1 MATSTET
8 TVIFGTT
15 NAIGV
20 DNQPT
25 PTTWTSGFRILYG
38 PGLTQS
44 QPLGPEEIPT
54 AIQSSLNP
62 PVSSTS
68 DPASSSAGTSPSTTT
83 ISSTSTGTNTDT
95 NTDTSA
101 ATGNSSSS
109 SSSSSSLNHSST
121 SVSAPSTDNG
131 SSGHSTGALAG
142 AAVGC
147 AIGGILIGLVAA
159 WLLLHRRRKGQD
171 ARNTVPRDDPRAY
184 AAVEKPSPTISDD
197 STPLNH
203 LLLDA
208 TPDREIEAELQALGH
223 LIDQHVEK
231 YYHLDPISDISIL
244 SDHLAPLG
252 DFPHGTEAIAGV
264 CAKPM
269 SRQTGLRH
277 VISQVIFRSL
287 DIYSQS
293 AFSLLPTPVGTFLD
307 SVPSRNVTAQSA
319 ALSEW
324 RRLSAFLLHPNPYDR
339 TPLPISE
346 AALSSQA
353 LTLTTRLNGF
363 LHHFVG
369 TSHNAQTD
377 HLQAVIVECT
387 KLGYVILSQPQDWR
401 FVFEKG
407 NSVVVC
413 PGLDKG
419 GRRVVEP
426 EVGVIVTLATDQDPL
441 STQVSS
447 CIELVRTCHYDLQH
461 LVQLRNQHA
470 TLLLPTAVERIDGII
485 EAAQQC
491 HERVDRLVEK
501 CRPEAHGGKTPLRSK
516 MRWILADSLDFESQ
530 QPLLHCHHA
539 AVLAE
544 LNFVRQVVLATPAIE
559 DQKVEETRQEPAVI
573 SSTFSNIAL
582 LGDVFDSI
590 PLAICD
596 PVPSPRLPS
605 PSISTMRSCDNSNI
619 QSLSSPAPT
628 NIQRHKKSI
637 SIVEVHEKFSVDNQK
652 EQYPYSDEK
661 EVVVNEPSRSS
672 DKDRFVLNLQDN
684 TGLRLLFDLDHDM
697 VSPVASPLVD
707 APSLSSISQISS
719 MPSVPSLHS
728 IPLSNSSQAN

>member
-1 MATSTET
+1 MATSTT
-8 TVIFGTT
+8 ISVTIGTSST
-15 NAIGV
+15 FGV

-38 PGLTQS
+38 SGFTDT

-54 AIQSSLNP
+54 AIQSSLNS

-68 DPASSSAGTSPSTTT
+68 DPASPSASTNPSTTT
-83 ISSTSTGTNTDT
+83 ISSTSTDT

-101 ATGNSSSS
+101 ATGTSSSS
-109 SSSSSSLNHSST
+109 SSSSPNHSST
-121 SVSAPSTDNG
+121 AVLSPSSDNG

-159 WLLLHRRRKGQD
+159 WLLFRRRRRGQD
-171 ARNTVPRDDPRAY
+171 DRNTVPRDDPRAF
-184 AAVEKPSPTISDD
+184 AAVEKPSPTVSDD
-197 STPLNH
+197 ATPLNH

-231 YYHLDPISDISIL
+231 YYHLDPISDVSIL
-244 SDHLAPLG
+244 SEHLSPLG

-293 AFSLLPTPVGTFLD
+293 AFSLLPTPVSTFVD
-307 SVPSRNVTAQSA
+307 SIPSRNATAQSA

-324 RRLSAFLLHPNPYDR
+324 RRLSAFLLHPNPYER
-339 TPLPISE
+339 TSLPISE
-346 AALSSQA
+346 ATLSSQA
-353 LTLTTRLNGF
+353 QALTTRLNGF

-387 KLGYVILSQPQDWR
+387 KLGYAILSQPQDWR

-426 EVGVIVTLATDQDPL
+426 EVG
-441 STQVSS
+441 
-447 CIELVRTCHYDLQH
+447 
-461 LVQLRNQHA
+461 
-470 TLLLPTAVERIDGII
+470 
-485 EAAQQC
+485 
-491 HERVDRLVEK
+491 
-501 CRPEAHGGKTPLRSK
+501 
-516 MRWILADSLDFESQ
+516 
-530 QPLLHCHHA
+530 
-539 AVLAE
+539 
-544 LNFVRQVVLATPAIE
+544 AIG
-559 DQKVEETRQEPAVI
+559 A
-573 SSTFSNIAL
+573 
-582 LGDVFDSI
+582 
-590 PLAICD
+590 
-596 PVPSPRLPS
+596 
-605 PSISTMRSCDNSNI
+605 
-619 QSLSSPAPT
+619 
-628 NIQRHKKSI
+628 
-637 SIVEVHEKFSVDNQK
+637 
-652 EQYPYSDEK
+652 
-661 EVVVNEPSRSS
+661 
-672 DKDRFVLNLQDN
+672 
-684 TGLRLLFDLDHDM
+684 
-697 VSPVASPLVD
+697 
-707 APSLSSISQISS
+707 
-719 MPSVPSLHS
+719 
-728 IPLSNSSQAN
+728 

>member
-1 MATSTET
+1 MAATSTESVVLTWPTEAAGTDGKPT
-8 TVIFGTT
+8 TASWTVSAEILHFPGYNQTIT
-15 NAIGV
+15 IGV
-20 DNQPT
+20 PQIIT
-25 PTTWTSGFRILYG
+25 PI
-38 PGLTQS
+38 
-44 QPLGPEEIPT
+44 E
-54 AIQSSLNP
+54 SS
-62 PVSSTS
+62 VSSPTS
-68 DPASSSAGTSPSTTT
+68 SITDATSSSASTSPSTTA
-83 ISSTSTGTNTDT
+83 IPSTSIDASA
-95 NTDTSA
+95 DTSI
-101 ATGNSSSS
+101 SSSS
-109 SSSSSSLNHSST
+109 SSPSHSST

-159 WLLLHRRRKGQD
+159 WLLFRRRRKGRD
-171 ARNTVPRDDPRAY
+171 DGNAVPRDDPRAF
-184 AAVEKPSPTISDD
+184 AVVEKPSPAVSDD

-231 YYHLDPISDISIL
+231 YYHLDPISDVSIL

-293 AFSLLPTPVGTFLD
+293 VFSLLPAPVSTFLD
-307 SVPSRNVTAQSA
+307 SIPSRNATAQSA

-324 RRLSAFLLHPNPYDR
+324 RRLSAFLLHPSPYDR

-353 LTLTTRLNGF
+353 LALTTRLNGF

-369 TSHNAQTD
+369 TSHNAQAD

-426 EVGVIVTLATDQDPL
+426 EVGVIGA
-441 STQVSS
+441 
-447 CIELVRTCHYDLQH
+447 
-461 LVQLRNQHA
+461 
-470 TLLLPTAVERIDGII
+470 
-485 EAAQQC
+485 
-491 HERVDRLVEK
+491 
-501 CRPEAHGGKTPLRSK
+501 
-516 MRWILADSLDFESQ
+516 
-530 QPLLHCHHA
+530 
-539 AVLAE
+539 
-544 LNFVRQVVLATPAIE
+544 
-559 DQKVEETRQEPAVI
+559 
-573 SSTFSNIAL
+573 
-582 LGDVFDSI
+582 
-590 PLAICD
+590 
-596 PVPSPRLPS
+596 
-605 PSISTMRSCDNSNI
+605 
-619 QSLSSPAPT
+619 
-628 NIQRHKKSI
+628 
-637 SIVEVHEKFSVDNQK
+637 
-652 EQYPYSDEK
+652 
-661 EVVVNEPSRSS
+661 
-672 DKDRFVLNLQDN
+672 
-684 TGLRLLFDLDHDM
+684 
-697 VSPVASPLVD
+697 
-707 APSLSSISQISS
+707 
-719 MPSVPSLHS
+719 
-728 IPLSNSSQAN
+728 